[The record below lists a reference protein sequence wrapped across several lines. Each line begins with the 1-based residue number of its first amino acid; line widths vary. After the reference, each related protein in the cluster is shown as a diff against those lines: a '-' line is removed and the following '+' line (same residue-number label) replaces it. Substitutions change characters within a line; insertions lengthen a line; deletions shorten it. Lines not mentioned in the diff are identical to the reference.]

1 MVFFVG
7 SIFFTSAATLQW
19 LETINADPGP
29 ALRQGTLRVLTFEPH
44 RIDWWSSGVQL
55 VGTVFF
61 NFTTFHAL
69 QAGLDAGAY
78 DRLVWRPDALGSVCF
93 LVSGYLAYAEVCG
106 HALWTRD
113 RTLEWKIAAVNLV
126 GCIAFGISAI
136 ASFWV
141 PDSGGVLALAAS
153 NWFTA
158 LGGLCFLVGAV
169 LLLPESAATEA
180 VESGRSR
187 AVRSPV
193 MSEATV
199 AAGPAAPEPVSK
211 RRRVVRIVSWIVGL
225 VLLLI
230 VLNLLGV
237 NVRDWLKELWDSVK
251 AISVVYIVLGC
262 IFQCLQTVLT
272 ALGWYGILRYAYPGG
287 VTYMP
292 VLAAYAT
299 GVALNNFLPAN
310 IGTFV
315 TLLMFVAIVQGAN
328 FPGVLA
334 GYVVQKIFYFIIGTL
349 IYVYLFLAIA
359 GSFDFQFGNEKD
371 AIVNHVVLTI
381 GIVAG
386 AIFLIA
392 ILLRIF
398 WTWVKKMWAK
408 AKQGAAILGDFGSY
422 VKLVLLPQMGGYAA
436 KVMVIIIFLAAYS
449 IPVTFGSVMSVL
461 GSNQLANILSIT
473 PGGVGINQAFNA
485 FALDSYTS
493 STTATAY
500 SISQQLITTAF
511 NVGFALVLV
520 CVVFGWSGGSK
531 LVKDSYVDA
540 KVKAGE
546 MKEQRGQ
553 MLGDDEEPETA

>member
-1 MVFFVG
+1 
-7 SIFFTSAATLQW
+7 
-19 LETINADPGP
+19 
-29 ALRQGTLRVLTFEPH
+29 
-44 RIDWWSSGVQL
+44 
-55 VGTVFF
+55 
-61 NFTTFHAL
+61 
-69 QAGLDAGAY
+69 
-78 DRLVWRPDALGSVCF
+78 
-93 LVSGYLAYAEVCG
+93 
-106 HALWTRD
+106 
-113 RTLEWKIAAVNLV
+113 
-126 GCIAFGISAI
+126 
-136 ASFWV
+136 
-141 PDSGGVLALAAS
+141 
-153 NWFTA
+153 
-158 LGGLCFLVGAV
+158 
-169 LLLPESAATEA
+169 
-180 VESGRSR
+180 
-187 AVRSPV
+187 

-199 AAGPAAPEPVSK
+199 AAGSVQPEPVPK
-211 RRRVVRIVSWIVGL
+211 RRRVVKIMSWIVGL
-225 VLLLI
+225 VLLLV

-237 NVRDWLKELWDSVK
+237 NVHDWLQELWESVK
-251 AISVVYIVLGC
+251 DISFVYIVLGC

-315 TLLMFVAIVQGAN
+315 TLLMYVAIVRGAN
-328 FPGVLA
+328 FPGILA
-334 GYVVQKIFYFIIGTL
+334 GYVVQKIFYLIIGTL
-349 IYVYLFLAIA
+349 IYLYLFLAIA

-371 AIVNHVVLTI
+371 AVTSHVVLTI

-408 AKQGAAILGDFGSY
+408 AKQGAAILGDLGAY
-422 VKLVLLPQMGGYAA
+422 VRWVLLPQMGGYAA

-473 PGGVGINQAFNA
+473 PGGVGVNQAFNT
-485 FALDSYTS
+485 FALDSYTDP
-493 STTATAY
+493 TTATAY

-520 CVVFGWSGGSK
+520 CIVFGWSGGST
-531 LVKDSYVDA
+531 LVKESYADA

-553 MLGDDEEPETA
+553 MLGDEEDPETA